1 MCANCKVSGGCDCA
15 GGGSLAVCSCELGD
29 RCPVCGHD
37 ADAVPAT
44 GPPALVEIVGSESSV
59 GLE

>member
-15 GGGSLAVCSCELGD
+15 GGASPAVCSCQLGD
-29 RCPVCGHD
+29 CCSVCGHD

-44 GPPALVEIVGSESSV
+44 EPSVLVEIVESESSI
-59 GLE
+59 GLG